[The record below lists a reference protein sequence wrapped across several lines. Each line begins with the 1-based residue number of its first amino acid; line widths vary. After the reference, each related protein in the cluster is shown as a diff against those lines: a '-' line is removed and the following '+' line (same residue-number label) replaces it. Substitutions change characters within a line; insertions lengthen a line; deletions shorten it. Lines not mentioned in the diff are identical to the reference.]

1 MQNSFAMYIQ
11 LQAKNLK
18 KKNNKKKNSL
28 QNVLLILVTNGVK
41 QNLGFRVC

>member
-11 LQAKNLK
+11 LQAKNL
-18 KKNNKKKNSL
+18 KKNSL

-41 QNLGFRVC
+41 QNLGLECARIPET

>member
-11 LQAKNLK
+11 LQAKK
-18 KKNNKKKNSL
+18 KKKNSL